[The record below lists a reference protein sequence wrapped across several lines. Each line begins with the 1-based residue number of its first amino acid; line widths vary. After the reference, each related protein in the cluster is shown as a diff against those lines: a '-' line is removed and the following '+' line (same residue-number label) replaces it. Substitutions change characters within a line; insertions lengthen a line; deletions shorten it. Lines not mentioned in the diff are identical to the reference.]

1 MNKTFSLTAM
11 ALTAAVAATALAPAA
26 FAYSDKVEASCTD
39 DYFKYCSSHEAGST
53 AMRRCMEAN
62 GKSLS
67 RKCINALVDSGEVP
81 RKFKR

>member
-1 MNKTFSLTAM
+1 MTKALHIATM
-11 ALTAAVAATALAPAA
+11 ALTATLTLTAVTPAA
-26 FAYSDKVEASCTD
+26 FAVSDKVEANCTD
-39 DYFKYCSSHEAGST
+39 DYLKYCSTHEAGST

-67 RKCINALVDSGEVP
+67 RKCINALVDAGEVP

>member
-1 MNKTFSLTAM
+1 MIKALRLAKL
-11 ALTAAVAATALAPAA
+11 ALTATLALSAFAPAA
-26 FAYSDKVEASCTD
+26 FAASEKVEANCTD
-39 DYFKYCSSHEAGST
+39 DYFKYCSAHEAGST